1 MNRDVTVQEAAAA
14 LREADDILILTH
26 RRPDGDTA
34 GSAGALCRG
43 LRALGKTAYIGVN
56 PEITRRYAPL
66 ITECYPAEDFSPKYI
81 VTTDIAD
88 YSLLTDNAEEYKDK
102 IDLVLDHHRLSRIEA
117 PIRLVRPE
125 AGGCAEV
132 IFDVLEALE
141 VPFTEDIARCIYIGV
156 STDTGCFKFSNTV
169 PHTLRVAARCLE
181 AGVDGGEI
189 NRMLFETKSMPR
201 FQMEKIIFD
210 TLEFYRENCI
220 AVAILRRADIDR
232 TGADMDD
239 LDSIA
244 SLPRQIEGVQVGI
257 TLTENR
263 DGSVKASVRT
273 TKEVDAS
280 AICARLGGGGHLRA
294 AGVSLACG
302 VDEARAQLLE
312 AANAV
317 YNESELA

>member
-1 MNRDVTVQEAAAA
+1 MSRDVTVAEAAAA

-43 LRALGKTAYIGVN
+43 LRALGKNAYIGVN

-66 ITECYPAEDFSPKYI
+66 ITPCYHTEDFSPKYI
-81 VTTDIAD
+81 ITTDIAD
-88 YSLLTDNAEEYKDK
+88 YTLLTDNAEEYRDR

-117 PIRLVRPE
+117 PLRVVRPE

-132 IFDVLEALE
+132 IFDVLEALG
-141 VPFTEDIARCIYIGV
+141 VDFTEDIARCIYIGV

-201 FQMEKIIFD
+201 FRMEKIIFD
-210 TLEFYRENCI
+210 TLEFYREDRI

-257 TLTENR
+257 TLTENK
-263 DGSVKASVRT
+263 DGTVKASVRT

-294 AGVSLACG
+294 AGASLHCG
-302 VDEARAQLLE
+302 IDEARRQLLI
-312 AANAV
+312 AANV
-317 YNESELA
+317 IYDESELA